1 MRPMV
6 LAGLVGTILAIE
18 SPEECADRC
27 TLAWYECKGI
37 HGGRWPCDG
46 EYTVCLGFNPF
57 TRGYDVPIACRG
69 KNKPFDP
76 YAPPPP
82 SPPPPPTPT
91 VATDIHTQEC
101 IWAFK
106 KCANKPDANKSTCRD
121 KYHAC
126 LKHKSLKAIIE
137 KRMMVDSETTEP
149 SITEPS
155 ITEPPSPCAIND
167 LECLGHSI
175 SSSPTE
181 NLGKTMTTDS
191 ETTAPPITKT
201 SSACA
206 TDDVECSEHNPIPIT
221 TENLWETM
229 TTDSETTEPPITKTP
244 SLCAT
249 GDSDCSDHNPTP
261 TPTTTET
268 PQETTTAHS
277 ETMEPSVTSVPKGP
291 SPCAGRCLRD
301 YYSCLLVPN
310 YNHCP
315 TMLVQCLGYNPFYS
329 GKLNLPIATCAQ
341 EPTSTSTTT
350 STRTPTPTA
359 TLVQDKCAKECT
371 DTFNSCKRL
380 PNSHEAV
387 CGLYLIHCVGYNYF
401 KEGLKVPTTCRT
413 PTPTP
418 TPTPTSPAGACAQN
432 CLDEWN
438 SCKKSTRKGRAHCKS
453 AMTECLGYNPFKK
466 GHKKPTACQRSA
478 APSPTA
484 QPTQAARAK
493 SCTDEWQACRSR
505 PGADQSLC
513 SFNFA
518 NCLGYAPFSNSTNS
532 TLPVSCS
539 RHIPAN
545 ITTTA
550 PFPFTNLTKA
560 VSTTTAVTE
569 FPMSTSFGS
578 SSQTPV
584 GTIWVPTT
592 TMNLTATVTAAAGH
606 LEPAMLLVVLAV
618 ALL

>member
-46 EYTVCLGFNPF
+46 AYSVCLGFNPF

-76 YAPPPP
+76 FAPPPP

-91 VATDIHTQEC
+91 VATDVHTHEC
-101 IWAFK
+101 LWAYK
-106 KCANKPDANKSTCRD
+106 KCINKPDANKSTCRD
-121 KYHAC
+121 KFHAC
-126 LKHKSLKAIIE
+126 LKHKSLKAMIE
-137 KRMMVDSETTEP
+137 KRMMVGSETTEP
-149 SITEPS
+149 STAEPS
-155 ITEPPSPCAIND
+155 ITEPPSPCAADD
-167 LECLGHSI
+167 LECLGHRI
-175 SSSPTE
+175 SSSTTE
-181 NLGKTMTTDS
+181 NLGKTMTTGS
-191 ETTAPPITKT
+191 ENTTEPPIAET

-206 TDDVECSEHNPIPIT
+206 TDDVECSEHNPAPT
-221 TENLWETM
+221 TTKDLLETM
-229 TTDSETTEPPITKTP
+229 TTDSETTEPPVT
-244 SLCAT
+244 
-249 GDSDCSDHNPTP
+249 
-261 TPTTTET
+261 
-268 PQETTTAHS
+268 
-277 ETMEPSVTSVPKGP
+277 SVPSVPKGP
-291 SPCAGRCLRD
+291 SPCAGGCLRD
-301 YYSCLLVPN
+301 YYSCLLVPDF
-310 YNHCP
+310 NHCP
-315 TMLVQCLGYNPFYS
+315 TMLRQCLGYNPFFS
-329 GKLNLPIATCAQ
+329 GKLDLPIATCAK
-341 EPTSTSTTT
+341 EPTSTSTT
-350 STRTPTPTA
+350 RTPTPTP
-359 TLVQDKCAKECT
+359 TLVQDKCVKKCT
-371 DTFNSCKRL
+371 DIFNACKRL

-387 CGLYLIHCVGYNYF
+387 CGLHLMQCVGYNYF
-401 KEGLKVPTTCRT
+401 KEGLKFPTTCRAPTST
-413 PTPTP
+413 PIP
-418 TPTPTSPAGACAQN
+418 TPTPTSTPTADLCAQN
-432 CLDEWN
+432 CLDEWEG
-438 SCKKSTRKGRAHCKS
+438 CKSTRKDRARCKS

-466 GHKKPTACQRSA
+466 GYEKPTACQLSA
-478 APSPTA
+478 APSTTA
-484 QPTQAARAK
+484 QPTQAALAK

-532 TLPVSCS
+532 TLPVLRS
-539 RHIPAN
+539 RSIPAN

-560 VSTTTAVTE
+560 VSTTTAVTD
-569 FPMSTSFGS
+569 FPMSTSFSS

-584 GTIWVPTT
+584 GTIWVPTST
-592 TMNLTATVTAAAGH
+592 TNLTATLTAAAGH

>member
-6 LAGLVGTILAIE
+6 FAGLVGTILAIE

-46 EYTVCLGFNPF
+46 AYSVCLGFNPF

-91 VATDIHTQEC
+91 VATDVHTQEC
-101 IWAFK
+101 LWAYK
-106 KCANKPDANKSTCRD
+106 KCANKPDANKSTCRE

-155 ITEPPSPCAIND
+155 ITEPPSPCAAND
-167 LECLGHSI
+167 LECLGHRI
-175 SSSPTE
+175 SSSTTE

-191 ETTAPPITKT
+191 ETTEPPITKT

-206 TDDVECSEHNPIPIT
+206 TDDVECSEHNP
-221 TENLWETM
+221 
-229 TTDSETTEPPITKTP
+229 
-244 SLCAT
+244 
-249 GDSDCSDHNPTP
+249 
-261 TPTTTET
+261 TPTTTENLSKT
-268 PQETTTAHS
+268 MITDS
-277 ETMEPSVTSVPKGP
+277 ETVEASVTSVPSVPKGP
-291 SPCAGRCLRD
+291 SPCAGGCLRD
-301 YYSCLLVPN
+301 YYSCLLVPDF
-310 YNHCP
+310 NHCP
-315 TMLVQCLGYNPFYS
+315 AMLLQCLGYNPFYS
-329 GKLNLPIATCAQ
+329 GKLNLPIATCAN
-341 EPTSTSTTT
+341 EPTSTSTT
-350 STRTPTPTA
+350 
-359 TLVQDKCAKECT
+359 
-371 DTFNSCKRL
+371 
-380 PNSHEAV
+380 
-387 CGLYLIHCVGYNYF
+387 
-401 KEGLKVPTTCRT
+401 RT

-418 TPTPTSPAGACAQN
+418 TLVQDKCV
-432 CLDEWN
+432 
-438 SCKKSTRKGRAHCKS
+438 K
-453 AMTECLGYNPFKK
+453 ECYNPFKK
-466 GHKKPTACQRSA
+466 GHKKPTACQRSD

-484 QPTQAARAK
+484 QPTQAARSK

-532 TLPVSCS
+532 TLPVSRS
-539 RHIPAN
+539 SPIPAN

-550 PFPFTNLTKA
+550 PFPFTNLTTA

-569 FPMSTSFGS
+569 FPMSTSFSS
-578 SSQTPV
+578 SSQTHV
-584 GTIWVPTT
+584 GTILVPTT
-592 TMNLTATVTAAAGH
+592 TMMVPTTTTNLTATVTAAAGH

>member
-6 LAGLVGTILAIE
+6 FAGLVGTILAIE

-46 EYTVCLGFNPF
+46 AYSVCLGFNPF

-91 VATDIHTQEC
+91 VATDVHTQEC
-101 IWAFK
+101 LWAYK
-106 KCANKPDANKSTCRD
+106 KCANKPDANKSTCRE

-126 LKHKSLKAIIE
+126 LKHKSLTAIIE

-149 SITEPS
+149 SITEP
-155 ITEPPSPCAIND
+155 PSPCATDD
-167 LECLGHSI
+167 LECLGHRI
-175 SSSPTE
+175 SSSTTE

-191 ETTAPPITKT
+191 ETTEPPITKT

-206 TDDVECSEHNPIPIT
+206 TDDVECSEHNPAPT
-221 TENLWETM
+221 TTKDLWETM
-229 TTDSETTEPPITKTP
+229 TTDSETV
-244 SLCAT
+244 
-249 GDSDCSDHNPTP
+249 
-261 TPTTTET
+261 
-268 PQETTTAHS
+268 
-277 ETMEPSVTSVPKGP
+277 EPSVTSVPSVPKGP
-291 SPCAGRCLRD
+291 SPCAGGCLRD
-301 YYSCLLVPN
+301 YYSCLLVPDF
-310 YNHCP
+310 NHCP
-315 TMLVQCLGYNPFYS
+315 TMLLQCLGYNPFYS
-329 GKLNLPIATCAQ
+329 GKLNLPIATCAN
-341 EPTSTSTTT
+341 EPTSTSTT
-350 STRTPTPTA
+350 RTPTPTP

-371 DTFNSCKRL
+371 DIFNACKRL

-387 CGLYLIHCVGYNYF
+387 CGLHLMQCVGYNYF
-401 KEGLKVPTTCRT
+401 KEGLKFPTTCRT
-413 PTPTP
+413 PTS
-418 TPTPTSPAGACAQN
+418 TPTSTPTADLCAQN
-432 CLDEWN
+432 CLDEWK
-438 SCKKSTRKGRAHCKS
+438 SCKKGTRKGRAHCKS
-453 AMTECLGYNPFKK
+453 TMTECLGYNPFKK

-532 TLPVSCS
+532 TLPVSRS
-539 RHIPAN
+539 SHIPAN

-550 PFPFTNLTKA
+550 PFPLTNLTKA

-569 FPMSTSFGS
+569 FPMSTSFSS
-578 SSQTPV
+578 SSQTHV
-584 GTIWVPTT
+584 GTILVPTT
-592 TMNLTATVTAAAGH
+592 TMMVPTTTTNLTATVTAAAGH

>member
-46 EYTVCLGFNPF
+46 AYSVCLGFNPF

-76 YAPPPP
+76 FAPPPP

-91 VATDIHTQEC
+91 VATDVHTHEC
-101 IWAFK
+101 LWAYK
-106 KCANKPDANKSTCRD
+106 KCINKPDANKSTCRD
-121 KYHAC
+121 KFHAC
-126 LKHKSLKAIIE
+126 LKHKSLKAMIE
-137 KRMMVDSETTEP
+137 KRMMVGSETTEP
-149 SITEPS
+149 STAEPS
-155 ITEPPSPCAIND
+155 ITEPPSPCAADD
-167 LECLGHSI
+167 LECLGHRI
-175 SSSPTE
+175 SSSTTE
-181 NLGKTMTTDS
+181 NLGKTMTTGS
-191 ETTAPPITKT
+191 ETTTEPPIAET

-206 TDDVECSEHNPIPIT
+206 TDDVECSEHNPAPT
-221 TENLWETM
+221 TTKDLLETM
-229 TTDSETTEPPITKTP
+229 TTDSETTEPPVT
-244 SLCAT
+244 
-249 GDSDCSDHNPTP
+249 
-261 TPTTTET
+261 
-268 PQETTTAHS
+268 
-277 ETMEPSVTSVPKGP
+277 SVPSVPKGP
-291 SPCAGRCLRD
+291 SPCAGGCLRD
-301 YYSCLLVPN
+301 YYSCLLVPDF
-310 YNHCP
+310 NHCP
-315 TMLVQCLGYNPFYS
+315 TMLRQCLGYNPFFS
-329 GKLNLPIATCAQ
+329 GKLDLPIATCAK
-341 EPTSTSTTT
+341 EPTSTSTT
-350 STRTPTPTA
+350 RTPTPTP
-359 TLVQDKCAKECT
+359 TLVQDKCVKKCT
-371 DTFNSCKRL
+371 DIFNACKRL

-387 CGLYLIHCVGYNYF
+387 CGLHLMQCVGYNYF
-401 KEGLKVPTTCRT
+401 KEGLKFPTTCRAPTST
-413 PTPTP
+413 PIPTS
-418 TPTPTSPAGACAQN
+418 TPTSTPTADLCAQN
-432 CLDEWN
+432 CLDEWEG
-438 SCKKSTRKGRAHCKS
+438 CKSTRKDRARCKS

-466 GHKKPTACQRSA
+466 GYEKPTACQLSA
-478 APSPTA
+478 APSTTA
-484 QPTQAARAK
+484 QPTQAALAK

-532 TLPVSCS
+532 TLPVLRS
-539 RHIPAN
+539 RSIPAN

-560 VSTTTAVTE
+560 VSTTTAVTD
-569 FPMSTSFGS
+569 FPMSTSFSS

-584 GTIWVPTT
+584 GTIWVPTST
-592 TMNLTATVTAAAGH
+592 TNLTANLTAAAGH